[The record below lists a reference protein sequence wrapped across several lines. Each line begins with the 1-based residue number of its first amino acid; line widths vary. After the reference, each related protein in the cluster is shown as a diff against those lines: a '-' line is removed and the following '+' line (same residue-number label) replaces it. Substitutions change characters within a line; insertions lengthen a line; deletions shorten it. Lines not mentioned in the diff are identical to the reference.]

1 MKNPPVS
8 AFITI
13 SESYTNSNLP
23 GRDFLTLGGK
33 PMYRIM
39 VDKLLSVNQID
50 RIVILSD
57 SDRII
62 TEFAGNSRIQ
72 VISCPVDFSE
82 DPNVRMSQEL
92 PTSDLMVEQALSKV
106 NGEHFIQV
114 QCINPFLTIETLEGA
129 IERYYQYVLDNEA
142 YFDSVMSLS
151 RVDKRLYNAN
161 NYPVIELR
169 SDPWYVIF
177 EDTIIQVFNR
187 TAFRK
192 NGNRKF
198 GKNPMFLETRE
209 IENLAIET
217 IENYQ
222 LAELIHENAKRFP
235 FIYQG

>member
-1 MKNPPVS
+1 MKNPTVS
-8 AFITI
+8 TLITI
-13 SESYTNSNLP
+13 CESYNNSNLP

-39 VDKLLSVNQID
+39 IDKLLRVSQID
-50 RIVILSD
+50 RIIILSD
-57 SDRII
+57 SDKII

-72 VISCPVDFSE
+72 VIPCPVEFSG
-82 DPNVRMSQEL
+82 DPNVRMVQEL
-92 PTSDLMVEQALSKV
+92 PTSDLMVEQALLKV

-114 QCINPFLTIETLEGA
+114 QCSNPFLTIETIEGA
-129 IERYYQYVLDNEA
+129 IERYYQYVLDNGA

-151 RVDKRLYNAN
+151 RVDKRLYSAN

-169 SDPWYVIF
+169 SDPWHVIF

-209 IENLAIET
+209 IENMATET
-217 IENYQ
+217 MESYQ
-222 LAELIHENAKRFP
+222 LAQLIHENANRFP
-235 FIYQG
+235 FIDQG